1 MQKLQEGV
9 TVENEQIKIVKN
21 FCMIQL
27 QILQDKKDTLRK
39 ELLNCKIQEE
49 FLTQT
54 LQALDGSSESRR

>member
-1 MQKLQEGV
+1 MKEKV
-9 TVENEQIKIVKN
+9 KAVKN

-27 QILQDKKDTLRK
+27 QILKDKQESLRK

-54 LQALDGSSESRR
+54 IQDLGREEDASE